1 MTEPS
6 ESAPEPISGNSIS
19 ASPISGSEVVKIDLG
34 GREVAL
40 RPRRNRRA
48 RHISLRIDPA
58 TGCAI
63 LVLPLSAS
71 LAEGLDFARS
81 KSRWLRANL
90 DSLPQ
95 RTPFADGACIPVM
108 GIRHRIAHHPDFAS
122 FIWRDS
128 SSATIN
134 VGGEGEGVAMRVTG
148 WLREQARREI
158 TERARVKA
166 ARLGRPLGS
175 ITIGETRTR
184 WGSCS
189 GKCDLAFNWRLI
201 MAPADVLDYVVSHE
215 VAHLAVTSHSPRFWR
230 VVEKLHPGNEEPRAW
245 LRKRGDELW
254 RYG

>member
-6 ESAPEPISGNSIS
+6 ESAPEPISG
-19 ASPISGSEVVKIDLG
+19 SPISGSEVVKIDLG

-122 FIWRDS
+122 FIWGDS
-128 SSATIN
+128 SSATIK

-158 TERARVKA
+158 TMRARVKA
-166 ARLGRPLGS
+166 ARRGRPLGS
-175 ITIGETRTR
+175 ITIGETLTR

-189 GKCDLAFNWRLI
+189 GKYDLAFNWRLI

-215 VAHLAVTSHSPRFWR
+215 VAHLVVMNHSPRFWR
-230 VVEKLHPGNEEPRAW
+230 VVEKLHPGSEEPRAW

>member
-6 ESAPEPISGNSIS
+6 PISGD
-19 ASPISGSEVVKIDLG
+19 SGAGNEAVNIDLG
-34 GREVAL
+34 GREVTL

-48 RHISLRIDPA
+48 RHISLRIDAA
-58 TGCAI
+58 TGGAI

-71 LAEGLDFARS
+71 LAEGLDFARA
-81 KSRWLRANL
+81 KSRWLCANL

-95 RTPFADGACIPVM
+95 RTPFADGARIPVL
-108 GIRHRIAHHPDFAS
+108 GVRHRIAHHPDFAS
-122 FIWRDS
+122 FIWQDNAG
-128 SSATIN
+128 ATIN
-134 VGGEGEGVAMRVTG
+134 IGGKGEEVAARVRS
-148 WLREQARREI
+148 WLIEQARREI
-158 TERARVKA
+158 TVRARAKA
-166 ARLGRPLGS
+166 ERLGRPLGS
-175 ITIGETRTR
+175 IALRETRTR

-189 GKCDLAFNWRLI
+189 GKHDLAFNWRLI

-215 VAHLAVTSHSPRFWR
+215 VAHLRVMNHSPRFWR

>member
-6 ESAPEPISGNSIS
+6 ESAPQPTAVNPISGN
-19 ASPISGSEVVKIDLG
+19 EVVKIDLE

-90 DSLPQ
+90 DSLPSP
-95 RTPFADGACIPVM
+95 TPFADGARIPVL
-108 GIRHRIAHHPDFAS
+108 GIKHRIAHHPDFAS
-122 FIWRDS
+122 FIWQDRAG
-128 SSATIN
+128 ATIN
-134 VGGEGEGVAMRVTG
+134 VGGEDEGVAKRIKG
-148 WLREQARREI
+148 WLFEQARREI

-166 ARLGRPLGS
+166 ARLGRPLGR
-175 ITIGETRTR
+175 ITLRETRTR

-189 GKCDLAFNWRLI
+189 GKYDLAFNWRLI

-215 VAHLAVTSHSPRFWR
+215 VAHPRISDKPIVF
-230 VVEKLHPGNEEPRAW
+230 VFGT
-245 LRKRGDELW
+245 
-254 RYG
+254 

>member
-1 MTEPS
+1 MNELAVTSLEPTGAD
-6 ESAPEPISGNSIS
+6 ET
-19 ASPISGSEVVKIDLG
+19 VRIDLG

-58 TGCAI
+58 SGCAI

-95 RTPFADGACIPVM
+95 RTPFADGARIPVL
-108 GIRHRIAHHPDFAS
+108 GVKHRIAHHPDFAS
-122 FIWRDS
+122 FIWQDRAG
-128 SSATIN
+128 ATIN
-134 VGGEGEGVAMRVTG
+134 VGGEGEGVAMRVTD
-148 WLREQARREI
+148 WLFDLARREI
-158 TERARVKA
+158 TMRARAKA
-166 ARLGRPLGS
+166 ARLGRPLGRIS
-175 ITIGETRTR
+175 IGETRTR

-189 GKCDLAFNWRLI
+189 GKLDLAFNWRLI

-215 VAHLAVTSHSPRFWR
+215 VAHLAVMNHSPRFWR
-230 VVEKLHPGNEEPRAW
+230 VVEKLHPGTEEPRAW

>member
-6 ESAPEPISGNSIS
+6 ESAPEPISGNPIS
-19 ASPISGSEVVKIDLG
+19 GSPLSGSEVVKIDLG

-58 TGCAI
+58 TGGAI

-95 RTPFADGACIPVM
+95 RTPFADGACIPVL
-108 GIRHRIAHHPDFAS
+108 GVRHRIAHHPDFAS
-122 FIWRDS
+122 FIWRDG

-134 VGGEGEGVAMRVTG
+134 VGGDGEGVAKRIKE

-158 TERARVKA
+158 TMRARVKA

-175 ITIGETRTR
+175 ITIRETRTR

-189 GKCDLAFNWRLI
+189 GKYDLAYNLRLI
-201 MAPADVLDYVVSHE
+201 MAPADVLEYVFSHE
-215 VAHLAVTSHSPRFWR
+215 VAHLAVTNHSPRFWR
-230 VVEKLHPGNEEPRAW
+230 VVEKLHPGIEEPRAW